1 LLALSTGQELA
12 ERQSARAPARVDCA
26 AMGRVARYGH
36 AVAKSGRGD
45 ELAAR
50 LIAAADDLAGDPGC
64 ELYLVNR
71 SKANED
77 EIWVT
82 ELWRSQADLD
92 ASLERIRGSDDVE
105 AVMELVDS
113 FETIELDLLGGR
125 EPPGAAP
132 EDGSPY
138 TIRRLTDVKDSA
150 PDFGL
155 SAMGEARFASD
166 ELDASQTGVSH
177 QRLRPE
183 TRQAFGH
190 RHKSVEEVYVVLSG
204 SGRVKLDD
212 EILEIGKLDAI
223 RIAPG
228 VTRAF
233 EGGPDG
239 LELLVFSARRPQ
251 DAVPVPGWW
260 SD

>member
-1 LLALSTGQELA
+1 MS
-12 ERQSARAPARVDCA
+12 
-26 AMGRVARYGH
+26 RVARYGH
-36 AVAKSGRGD
+36 TVAHSGRGE

-50 LIAAADDLAGDPGC
+50 LLAAADELAGDPGC

-71 SKANED
+71 SQANPD
-77 EIWVT
+77 EVWVT

-92 ASLERIRGSDDVE
+92 ASLDRIRGSAEVE
-105 AVMELVDS
+105 AVMGMVDS
-113 FETIELDLLGGR
+113 HETIELDLLGGKGPA
-125 EPPGAAP
+125 EAP
-132 EDGSPY
+132 TEDGPPY
-138 TIRRLTDVKDSA
+138 TIRSLTEVKDSA

-155 SAMGEARFASD
+155 SEMGEARFASD
-166 ELDASQTGVSH
+166 ELDALQTGVSH
-177 QRLRPE
+177 QRLRPN

-190 RHKSVEEVYVVLSG
+190 HHRSVEEVYVVLAG

-212 EILEIGKLDAI
+212 EVVEIGTLDAI

-239 LELLVFSARRPQ
+239 LDLLVFGPRRPK
-251 DAVPVPGWW
+251 DVVPIPGWW